1 MMNGKK
7 GQTAMGTLIIFIAL
21 VLTAA
26 VAAAVLI
33 STISS
38 LQSRALETGKAT
50 TQEVGTNLNVLDIYA
65 ERDSGATT
73 VSNITIMLRLAA
85 GSEAVR
91 FDDMLFTIGLR
102 DNSSDYQFN
111 ASTAPSTTTF
121 NVTYAING
129 ANPVDGYLTK
139 GDVAKVELVAP
150 RAVGEAENI
159 RFGII
164 PKVGTPSYT
173 ETSTPDTIAT
183 QRVLIFP

>member
-1 MMNGKK
+1 MDGKK

-50 TQEVGTNLNVLDIYA
+50 TQEVGTNLNVLEVYA
-65 ERDSGATT
+65 EKDGTNNT
-73 VSNITIMLRLAA
+73 VTEVTMMIRLAA

-91 FDDMLFTIGLR
+91 FEDLLFTVGLR
-102 DNSSDYQFN
+102 DTSSDYEFDAGN
-111 ASTAPSTTTF
+111 VSTTTF
-121 NVTYAING
+121 DIDYAING
-129 ANPVDGYLTK
+129 ANPVPGYLTK
-139 GDVAKVELVAP
+139 GDVVKVTLNAP
-150 RAVGEAENI
+150 RPVGEAENI